1 MTNVT
6 LGRAESAGGVV
17 DAGSGCDIAELY
29 RHLSRRLERI
39 VRAAIQAPDSLI
51 EEACQVAWARL
62 VHHQARVRRETALAW
77 LVRTAMREAV
87 RLTGRGRRELSLDA
101 ELDELA
107 ELPARDAEP
116 AVVCEQREQLCAVGA
131 LPLRQQR
138 LLWLHALGLSYE
150 EIAVHDGCTSRT
162 VERQLQ
168 QGRAA
173 LRAAT
178 SV

>member
-1 MTNVT
+1 
-6 LGRAESAGGVV
+6 
-17 DAGSGCDIAELY
+17 
-29 RHLSRRLERI
+29 
-39 VRAAIQAPDSLI
+39 
-51 EEACQVAWARL
+51 
-62 VHHQARVRRETALAW
+62 
-77 LVRTAMREAV
+77 MREAI

-107 ELPARDAEP
+107 DIATRDPEP
-116 AVVCEQREQLCAVGA
+116 ALVCEQREQLCAVGA

-150 EIAVHDGCTSRT
+150 EIAVRDGCTSRT

-173 LRAAT
+173 LRAAA
-178 SV
+178 SR